1 MTRLLITYEW
11 LHNRKIF
18 WRLLA
23 IMPLYF
29 IWMSNSIPETRV
41 FLFITALMCSFLPFT
56 LLLREDK
63 FKAQGLICSM
73 PVKRRQVIQLRYG
86 VLWLAALVFLLVVL
100 AVVLLS
106 PLSRVN
112 GASLLTVGGLF
123 YFLCLSTLIIAV
135 LYPFSVYFGAMGF
148 IIVLVAFQFLGVG
161 LQALILALGYG
172 PDLKTI
178 PRAIAAF
185 LQSSHAALGGPL
197 YYSALF
203 IAVVLV
209 NAVSLFI
216 SIRLFEK
223 KEL

>member
-1 MTRLLITYEW
+1 MRMIWNFEW
-11 LHNRKIF
+11 LHNRKMF

-29 IWMSNSIPETRV
+29 IWMSNSMPGTRM

-63 FKAQGLICSM
+63 FKAQALICSL
-73 PVKRRQVIQLRYG
+73 PVQRRQVIRLRYG
-86 VLWLAALVFLLVVL
+86 TLWLVAVIFFIIML
-100 AVVLLS
+100 AVVFLS
-106 PLSRVN
+106 PLSRVD
-112 GASLLTVGGLF
+112 GTVLLSVAGLF
-123 YFLCLSTLIIAV
+123 YFLCLSTVIIAV

-148 IIVLVAFQFLGVG
+148 IIVIVAFQFLGVG
-161 LQALILALGYG
+161 LQALILALGHG
-172 PDLKTI
+172 PDLMSI
-178 PRAIAAF
+178 PRTIVTF
-185 LQSSHAALGGPL
+185 LHASHAALGGPL

-203 IAVVLV
+203 IAVVLL

-216 SIRLFEK
+216 SMRLFEK

>member
-11 LHNRKIF
+11 LHNRKMF

-23 IMPLYF
+23 IMLLYF
-29 IWMSNSIPETRV
+29 VWMSNSIPETRV

-86 VLWLAALVFLLVVL
+86 VLWLSALVFLLMVL
-100 AVVLLS
+100 AVVFLS
-106 PLSRVN
+106 PLSKVN
-112 GASLLTVGGLF
+112 GASLLTLGGLF

-161 LQALILALGYG
+161 LQALILALGHG
-172 PDLKTI
+172 PDLATI

-185 LQSSHAALGGPL
+185 LQSSHAALGSPL
-197 YYSALF
+197 YYSALL